1 MTWQDIL
8 KVKRTTNILNAR
20 KIRAYL
26 DKRMRRF
33 PEGEIPSDQSI
44 ASALGMTIEDVKSAK
59 ELMFEEGS
67 NIDTDLNFEKKEEK
81 PKPDFIDL
89 DKDGNTKEPMRQ
101 AAKDA
106 KKRPKP
112 KNPFT
117 RKD

>member
-1 MTWQDIL
+1 MAWQDIL

-26 DKRMRRF
+26 DKRMKRF

-44 ASALGMTIEDVKSAK
+44 ASALGMTIADVKSAK
-59 ELMFEEGS
+59 KLMLEDGS
-67 NIDTDLNFEKKEEK
+67 NIDTDLNFEKKEEE

-89 DKDGNTKEPMRQ
+89 DKDGDTKEPMRQ

-106 KKRPKP
+106 KKRPKS

-117 RKD
+117 RND

>member
-8 KVKRTTNILNAR
+8 KKRTTNILNAR

-33 PEGEIPSDQSI
+33 PEGEMPSDQSI

-59 ELMFEEGS
+59 ELLLEYDMD
-67 NIDTDLNFEKKEEK
+67 IDTDLNFEKKEEE

-89 DKDGNTKEPMRQ
+89 DKDGDTKEPMKH